1 MFDLDK
7 IVSNISRFQKI
18 EQKKRKEKGMKYLAL
33 SSKFT
38 IHNLGDCGDFCS
50 ANEIAEEYM
59 VDEPIWITTIDEWEK
74 LAKAILKGK
83 ANERKRA

>member
-1 MFDLDK
+1 M
-7 IVSNISRFQKI
+7 R
-18 EQKKRKEKGMKYLAL
+18 YLAL

-59 VDEPIWITTIDEWEK
+59 VDEPIYITTIDEWER
-74 LAKAILKGK
+74 LARAILNKK
-83 ANERKRA
+83 EEWWIQWKYKLIITLIWTINPSKMP

>member
-1 MFDLDK
+1 
-7 IVSNISRFQKI
+7 
-18 EQKKRKEKGMKYLAL
+18 MKYLAL

-59 VDEPIWITTIDEWEK
+59 VDEPIYITTKDEWEK
-74 LAKAILKGK
+74 LAKAILNKEK
-83 ANERKRA
+83 

>member
-1 MFDLDK
+1 
-7 IVSNISRFQKI
+7 
-18 EQKKRKEKGMKYLAL
+18 MKYLAL

-59 VDEPIWITTIDEWEK
+59 VDEPIYITTKDEWEK
-74 LAKAILKGK
+74 LAKAILNNKG
-83 ANERKRA
+83 ERK

>member
-1 MFDLDK
+1 M
-7 IVSNISRFQKI
+7 R
-18 EQKKRKEKGMKYLAL
+18 YLAL

-59 VDEPIWITTIDEWEK
+59 VDEPIYITTIDEWEK
-74 LAKAILKGK
+74 LARAILNKKEEWWVKKKKNIMRLSTKGL
-83 ANERKRA
+83 